1 MGDKGHI
8 YGWQAAWACADAQF
22 NGITEGIHSLGDG
35 LDFVFVTSMNLANS
49 LSLASPLLL
58 LLLRRG
64 RGRGYAATL
73 GCCATFAWT
82 PLPDPKYMM
91 IGYYVWCFA
100 QLCILSAARLG
111 PRTLIAMVAV
121 AVARVFLWPSP

>member
-1 MGDKGHI
+1 
-8 YGWQAAWACADAQF
+8 
-22 NGITEGIHSLGDG
+22 
-35 LDFVFVTSMNLANS
+35 
-49 LSLASPLLL
+49 LASPLLL

-121 AVARVFLWPSP
+121 AVMRVFLWPTPWFGS